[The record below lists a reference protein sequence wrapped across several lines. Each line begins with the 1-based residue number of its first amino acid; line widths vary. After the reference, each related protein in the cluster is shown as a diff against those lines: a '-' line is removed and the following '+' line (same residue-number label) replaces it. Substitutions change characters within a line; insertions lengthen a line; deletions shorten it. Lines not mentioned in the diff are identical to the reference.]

1 MTEKLRVAAKQALEA
16 LKHHGAANLRF
27 GMEAIVAL
35 EAALAEPEPCQYPEC
50 VDNGPDGKC
59 TRWLLAECEK
69 SEDFCRPARPDVPE
83 SSFGNLKPVGWFEPP
98 HGAFRANPQYRIRFP
113 SQLLSWQIPLYT
125 HPPKAEPEP
134 VQEPVA
140 WMYTGIK
147 SDSTEH
153 GPHLVWKPAY
163 MDAMSASKGAQA
175 TPLYLAPPQSRK
187 QEALASMYIALCDAI
202 GYSARSDELQS
213 PDEWAT
219 QLYAHYVSTT
229 PPAEPVHQFRKQYCA
244 NWYDGHPDHTD
255 GGGPY
260 EERTL
265 YLAPPQRPPL
275 TDEEINDLFSEAVKG
290 DKSVHW
296 LCRAVERAVRGEKE

>member
-1 MTEKLRVAAKQALEA
+1 MIEKLRVAAQQLLEA
-16 LKHHGAANLRF
+16 WDDFNSYEKPSLHQRIEALR
-27 GMEAIVAL
+27 
-35 EAALAEPEPCQYPEC
+35 AALAEPEPCQYPEC

-69 SEDFCRPARPDVPE
+69 SEDFLRPARPDVPE

-134 VQEPVA
+134 AQEPVA
-140 WMYTGIK
+140 
-147 SDSTEH
+147 
-153 GPHLVWKPAY
+153 
-163 MDAMSASKGAQA
+163 
-175 TPLYLAPPQSRK
+175 
-187 QEALASMYIALCDAI
+187 
-202 GYSARSDELQS
+202 
-213 PDEWAT
+213 
-219 QLYAHYVSTT
+219 
-229 PPAEPVHQFRKQYCA
+229 VHQFRKQYCA

-275 TDEEINDLFSEAVKG
+275 TDEEIDALALEVRCDPAALRS
-290 DKSVHW
+290 
-296 LCRAVERAVRGEKE
+296 AVERAVRGEKE